1 MIAMPCKNT
10 YVRRAAVAMAAVAA
24 IVHAADGVSAQDAS
38 DWIRGDYSAL
48 RLLAGSHAG
57 SGRVLLGGIEIQLQP
72 GWKTY
77 WRMPGDS
84 GVPPRFDFSRSE
96 NVEAATLLWPAPKK
110 FADGAGGY
118 SVGYSGKVLFPLR
131 ITAKDPTKPVILR
144 ADASYAVCDKLCV
157 PVEAAAELV
166 FAQSTGGLD
175 GDLTAALATIP
186 VPGQVGEDG
195 PLAIRSVAYDR
206 QKKEVAIAIAAPPGD
221 TIEVFAEGPT
231 PEWSLPLPQERA
243 RRPDG
248 SREFAFVLDGVPPG
262 ADAGTATYRLTVV
275 AGSAARELAVTLK

>member
-1 MIAMPCKNT
+1 MAT
-10 YVRRAAVAMAAVAA
+10 AMAAIAA
-24 IVHAADGVSAQDAS
+24 IMIYAAMIYAADNVSAQDAS
-38 DWIRGDYSAL
+38 DWVRGDYSAL

-57 SGRVLLGGIEIQLQP
+57 SERVLLGGIEIDLQP

-96 NVEAATLLWPAPKK
+96 NVEAAALLWPAPAK

-131 ITAKDPTKPVILR
+131 ITAKDPTRPVILR
-144 ADASYAVCDKLCV
+144 ADASYAVCEKLCV
-157 PVEAAAELV
+157 PVDATAELA
-166 FAQSTGGLD
+166 FARSTGGLD
-175 GDLTAALATIP
+175 GVLTSALATIP
-186 VPGQVGEDG
+186 APGQVGDDG
-195 PLAIRSVAYDR
+195 PLAIRSVRYDR
-206 QKKEVAIAIAAPPGD
+206 SKKEVTIAVAAPAED
-221 TIEVFAEGPT
+221 KVDMFAEGPT

-248 SREFAFVLDGVPPG
+248 SREFAFILDGVPPG
-262 ADAGTATYRLTVV
+262 ADAETATYRLTVV
-275 AGSAARELAVTLK
+275 AGSAARELAVKLK